1 MPMESIC
8 TINVNGRLLSLDG
21 PVVMG
26 ILNVTPDSFYSGS
39 RVAGDAIV
47 GRAREMMAAGAAI
60 IDIGACSTRPGA
72 GFVSPDEELRR
83 LHSALELLDKELPG
97 AVVSVDTFRGKV
109 ALECVREH
117 NVAIVN
123 DVSGFEWDKS
133 MFGAVAALRVPYVLT
148 HSATEP
154 GGLVEYD
161 EFVPDVIRHL
171 AKKIWQLRQEGVA
184 DIIVDPGFGF
194 GKSLEQNYELFA
206 AMENFSLLEAP
217 LLVGVSRKSM
227 VTRLLGVGAGDAL
240 PGTVALNMAALERG
254 ARILRVH
261 DVPEAVQVIDIWKA
275 IKGKRNI

>member
-1 MPMESIC
+1 MESIC

-72 GFVSPDEELRR
+72 GFVSQDEELRR

-123 DVSGFEWDKS
+123 DVSGFEWDRA

-261 DVPEAVQVIDIWKA
+261 DVTEAVQVIDIWKA

>member
-72 GFVSPDEELRR
+72 GFVSQDEELRR

>member
-72 GFVSPDEELRR
+72 GFVSQDEELRR

-161 EFVPDVIRHL
+161 EFVPDVIRHM

>member
-72 GFVSPDEELRR
+72 GFVSQDEELRR

-123 DVSGFEWDKS
+123 DVSGFEWDRD

-261 DVPEAVQVIDIWKA
+261 DVTEAVQVIDIWKA

>member
-1 MPMESIC
+1 MESIC

-72 GFVSPDEELRR
+72 GFVSQDEELRR

-123 DVSGFEWDKS
+123 DVSGFEWDRA

>member
-72 GFVSPDEELRR
+72 GFVSQDEELRR

-97 AVVSVDTFRGKV
+97 AVLSVDTFRGKV

-261 DVPEAVQVIDIWKA
+261 DVTEAVQVIDIWKA

>member
-1 MPMESIC
+1 MEAHC
-8 TINVNGRLLSLDG
+8 TINVKGRLFSLDR

-72 GFVSPDEELRR
+72 GFVSQDEELRR

>member
-72 GFVSPDEELRR
+72 GFVSQDEELRR

-97 AVVSVDTFRGKV
+97 AVLSVDTFRGKV

-123 DVSGFEWDKS
+123 DVSGFEWDRA

-261 DVPEAVQVIDIWKA
+261 DVTEAVQVIDIWKA